1 MGLRCRVLAVLGRQS
16 LSLGWGGP
24 CAVVDPETARQRTH
38 APWLH
43 SRSAPR
49 RHRVLHRGWDS
60 CRDPALG
67 ARLRFPRGNA
77 ASVVAAVFAPPPA
90 CNNPILCNVNKG
102 PLCRC
107 QLSLPM
113 PLCLPALVTIP
124 GALLALGAIDK
135 ERKHKVVVR
144 EEEKDEDKPSWW
156 EQIQWWWNHPTE
168 LGGSMKGSKAALT
181 STKSMI
187 AASNKNVI
195 AASPAAAASADSA
208 ASAEAQPKWSVQ
220 SQVQDLGKI
229 LRFRGQN
236 ENVA

>member
-1 MGLRCRVLAVLGRQS
+1 MRTSLVGGRKFN
-16 LSLGWGGP
+16 GGG
-24 CAVVDPETARQRTH
+24 T
-38 APWLH
+38 
-43 SRSAPR
+43 
-49 RHRVLHRGWDS
+49 
-60 CRDPALG
+60 
-67 ARLRFPRGNA
+67 
-77 ASVVAAVFAPPPA
+77 
-90 CNNPILCNVNKG
+90 
-102 PLCRC
+102 
-107 QLSLPM
+107 
-113 PLCLPALVTIP
+113 
-124 GALLALGAIDK
+124 
-135 ERKHKVVVR
+135 
-144 EEEKDEDKPSWW
+144 
-156 EQIQWWWNHPTE
+156 HPTE